1 MNFDLI
7 SILIF
12 YAILLI
18 LYIIY
23 KEKFTVQSKIF
34 VMYKAKWGLKL
45 MDKYAKLWPNFSKL
59 LAFLGVIVCFGGM
72 LFVFCFLIIETWKFI
87 ITPGAEAA
95 LKLIIPTVQIPGLP
109 PLSFWHWIL
118 AIFLV
123 AVVHEFSHG
132 VVARLYRVKIR
143 SSGFAFL
150 GPLLAA
156 FVEPDEKS
164 IRRLKKRKQLAIFAA
179 GPFSNIVM
187 AGIFLFLM
195 FYVTTPLQS
204 NMLDVNGIQVN
215 ELMENYSL
223 IETGIE
229 TPFVLHEMNGLPIYE
244 DNNFED
250 TILSLKDGDIVTLGT
265 DKGEYEA
272 TAIQSPDDPTRALLG
287 MKNFR
292 SSYVVKENL
301 SYLGPLPLAWPW
313 INLLVLWIFLISLG
327 VGLFNLLPL
336 GPIDGGRM
344 FYTLLLGI
352 THNELHT
359 RRIWTMVSWFCLLL
373 IIINL
378 LPVLNK
384 FLTFLL
390 QAATVLISL
399 AL

>member
-1 MNFDLI
+1 
-7 SILIF
+7 
-12 YAILLI
+12 
-18 LYIIY
+18 
-23 KEKFTVQSKIF
+23 
-34 VMYKAKWGLKL
+34 MYKAKWGLKL
-45 MDKYAKLWPNFSKL
+45 MDKYAKLWPNLSKL
-59 LAFLGVIVCFGGM
+59 FAFIGVIVGFGGM

-109 PLSFWHWIL
+109 PLSFWHWIIS
-118 AIFLV
+118 IFLV

-156 FVEPDEKS
+156 FVEPDEKG
-164 IRRLKKRKQLAIFAA
+164 IQQLKKRKQLAIFAA

-187 AGIFLFLM
+187 AGIFLFLL
-195 FYVTTPLQS
+195 FYVTTPLQGT
-204 NMLDVNGIQVN
+204 MLDVNGIQVN

-229 TPFVLHEMNGLPIYE
+229 TPFVLYKMNGLPIYE
-244 DNNFED
+244 ENNFED
-250 TILSLKDGDIVTLGT
+250 VILFLKDGDVITLGT
-265 DKGEYEA
+265 DKGEYEV
-272 TAIQSPDDPTRALLG
+272 TAIQSPDDPNRALVG
-287 MKNFR
+287 MKDFR
-292 SSYVVKENL
+292 LSYAVKDDV
-301 SYLGPLPLAWPW
+301 SYLGSLPLAWPW
-313 INLLVLWIFLISLG
+313 INLLILWIFLISLG

-373 IIINL
+373 IVINL
-378 LPVLNK
+378 LPLLNK
-384 FLTFLL
+384 LLIFLL
-390 QAATVLISL
+390 QAVTILISL
-399 AL
+399 TL